1 MALIS
6 VPLSCAL
13 AISSGADP
21 MSGLLSASYG
31 PLMGG
36 LFGGSNY
43 NILGPAGALVNI
55 LNSLSFEYGP
65 EILPYIAIGSGIIF
79 MAVYFLKIE

>member
-1 MALIS
+1 MKLRFLTIIPKFQYFFLIYYKII
-6 VPLSCAL
+6 LNL
-13 AISSGADP
+13 HKFSGVL
-21 MSGLLSASYG
+21 G
-31 PLMGG
+31 
-36 LFGGSNY
+36 FWGGSNY